1 MADKPYTGLTASIEI
16 NENAVAYINNV
27 TLSPEREII
36 EILQFGAE
44 YKEKLPAIKN
54 WTASAEG
61 TVTFATDSSQQVLWT
76 NFEGGTAVTLKI
88 KLSDTTYFVG
98 NALISSL
105 EITGAP
111 DAAMTFTAEFEGTG
125 GITAT
130 FGK

>member
-1 MADKPYTGLTASIEI
+1 MSDKPYTGLTASISIGGSE
-16 NENAVAYINNV
+16 VAYINSV

-36 EILQFGAE
+36 EILQFGAQ

-61 TVTFATDSSQQVLWT
+61 TVTFATGSSQQILWT
-76 NFEGGTAVTLKI
+76 SYESGEAVELKI
-88 KLSDTTYFVG
+88 KLSDTTYFDG
-98 NALISSL
+98 NAIISSL
-105 EITGAP
+105 EITGSP

-130 FGK
+130 FGA